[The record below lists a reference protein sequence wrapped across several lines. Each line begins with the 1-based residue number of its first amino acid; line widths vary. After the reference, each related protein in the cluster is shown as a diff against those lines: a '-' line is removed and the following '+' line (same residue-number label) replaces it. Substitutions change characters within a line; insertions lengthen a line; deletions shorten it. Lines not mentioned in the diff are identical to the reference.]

1 MGFGALIALVG
12 LVFSMISIRLMSIV
26 ENAQIRV
33 AKTVNA
39 GNTRLSRASKE
50 ARGHKVIAFT
60 TNTPRLVFLRIGVI
74 FFGKISAIIFLAEEM
89 YPARVV
95 EGAALTMMKTVLI
108 SNQIRIAT
116 VRHGRRAIKKIK
128 KKDNV
133 NRSPINIWQITNVN
147 GK

>member
-1 MGFGALIALVG
+1 VGFGALVALVG
-12 LVFSMISIRLMSIV
+12 LLFSMISIRLMSIV

-33 AKTVNA
+33 SKTVKA

-50 ARGHKVIAFT
+50 TRGNKVVVLAIS
-60 TNTPRLVFLRIGVI
+60 TPKLVFLRIGVI
-74 FFGKISAIIFLAEEM
+74 FFGRISAIIFVAEEM

-133 NRSPINIWQITNVN
+133 NRSPINI
-147 GK
+147 